1 MIAIIVGMTKNRVIG
16 KGNNLPWHISEDLK
30 NFKKITSGNTVIM
43 GRKTYDSILSMI
55 GHPLPNRN
63 NIVIS
68 RSLLDERVTVC
79 GSVEEAVGKGRSLEK
94 DIFVIG
100 GATIYKLFLPIV
112 DKKYIS
118 WIKKDYEGDVY
129 FPKFNLDE
137 FEVETTQD
145 FGDFEFM
152 VYKRK

>member
-1 MIAIIVGMTKNRVIG
+1 MIAIIAGMTKNRVIG
-16 KGNNLPWHISEDLK
+16 KGNNLPWHIPEDLK
-30 NFKKITSGNTVIM
+30 NFKRVTSGNTVIM

-68 RSLLDERVTVC
+68 RSLQDERVTVC
-79 GSVEEAVGKGRSLEK
+79 RSVEEAVENGRSFEK

-100 GATIYKLFLPIV
+100 GATIYKLFLPIA

-137 FEVETTQD
+137 FQYHLKFIHTQN
-145 FGDFEFM
+145 EQ
-152 VYKRK
+152 

>member
-68 RSLLDERVTVC
+68 RSLQDERVTIC
-79 GSVEEAVGKGRSLEK
+79 GSVEDAVEKGRSFEK